1 MITFKTIK
9 WKNFLSTGNTFTEV
23 QLDNQKTT
31 LILGE
36 NGAGKSTMLDALTFV
51 LFNKPYR
58 NINLPQLVNSVNEKD
73 CVVQIEF
80 RKGKTNYKVIRGQAP
95 KLFEIWED
103 GKLVDQDAKA
113 KDYQKFL
120 EEQVL
125 GMSYKSFCQVVI
137 LGSANYVPFMRL
149 SAADRRSVVESI
161 LDIGVFSV
169 MNVHLRERISQNR
182 EELVQADSALIVA
195 REKVSSVKRMIE
207 EDRKR
212 SEQDEAWQA
221 SQEAEANARI
231 EEARRAIEE
240 ATARIDI
247 LTASVEDGD
256 ELSASVSKYGTL
268 QTQIS
273 KKVSNLRKEIE
284 FYKKN
289 DTCPT
294 CSQNIDADFKMKSID
309 KAADKAKEMEEAL
322 AQLDTH
328 IRAGEGRLA
337 EIKKVLGEVQRLNS
351 KVATWEN
358 EIENIGRHIK
368 AITTKKI
375 ARVSDLQGELT
386 QALSNESE
394 TLDNKKELV
403 EDQHYLHL
411 AQSILRDSGIKA
423 RIIKNYV
430 PVINE
435 TINRYLTMMNFFVN
449 FHLDEEFNETIKSR
463 HRDAFTYAS
472 FSEGEKKKIDLSLL
486 FAWRAIAGVRNSIKT
501 NLLILD
507 EVLDGSLDD
516 GGTEAFLEI
525 VSQLDGE
532 TNVFVIS
539 HKPKELLQDKFER
552 TIQFV
557 KKANFSRAV

>member
-9 WKNFLSTGNTFTEV
+9 WKNFLSTGNIFTEV
-23 QLDNQKTT
+23 QLDNTKTT

-36 NGAGKSTMLDALTFV
+36 NGAGKSTLLDALTFV

-73 CVVQIEF
+73 CVVEMTF
-80 RKGKTNYKVIRGQAP
+80 SKGSNTYRVVRGQSP
-95 KLFEIWED
+95 KVFEIWED

-169 MNVHLRERISQNR
+169 MNVHLRERISQNK
-182 EELVQADSALIVA
+182 EELTLAESDLVVA
-195 REKVSSVKRMIE
+195 REKVSSVRRMIE

-212 SEQDEAWQA
+212 SEQDDAWKA
-221 SQEAEANARI
+221 AQEAEAKDRI
-231 EEARRAIEE
+231 QEARRAIEDMLARVE
-240 ATARIDI
+240 A
-247 LTASVEDGD
+247 LTASVDDED
-256 ELSASVSKYGTL
+256 ELDSKMSKFSTL
-268 QTQIS
+268 RSQIA
-273 KKVSNLRKEIE
+273 KKSSNLRKEID
-284 FYKKN
+284 FYRKN
-289 DTCPT
+289 DSCPT
-294 CSQNIDADFKMKSID
+294 CSQKIDEDFKNKSIEKSTE
-309 KAADKAKEMEEAL
+309 KADEMEKAL
-322 AQLDTH
+322 EEMDEH
-328 IRAGEGRLA
+328 IKQSEMRLS
-337 EIKKVLGEVQRLNS
+337 EIKKTMREIQNLNS
-351 KVATWEN
+351 KIATKEN
-358 EIENIGRHIK
+358 EIENIDRHLK
-368 AITTKKI
+368 AIASKK
-375 ARVSDLQGELT
+375 AVAVSDLQQELS
-386 QALSNESE
+386 QALANENESI
-394 TLDNKKELV
+394 DSKKELV

-423 RIIKNYV
+423 RIIKNYI
-430 PVINE
+430 PVIND
-435 TINRYLTMMNFFVN
+435 TINRYLSLMNFFVN
-449 FHLDEEFNETIKSR
+449 FNLDEEFTETIKSR
-463 HRDAFTYAS
+463 HRDDFTYAS

-501 NLLILD
+501 NLLLLD
-507 EVLDGSLDD
+507 EILDGSLDD

-525 VSQLDGE
+525 VSQMDGD
-532 TNVFVIS
+532 TNIFVIS
-539 HKPKELLQDKFER
+539 HKPKELLQDKFDR

-557 KKANFSRAV
+557 KKSNFSRQV